1 MRAALKALDVLGSK
15 DYCALTVTA
24 IVRSTMIR
32 TIQIED
38 DIYQH
43 LLSKVT
49 RFGESESDVLRREL
63 GIPAN
68 RNSKP
73 AEPSHRHE
81 LTDLLESPEIR
92 HARGVVGKFLAVLGR
107 AYAQK
112 KNDFELVLAFQ
123 GRGRTYFAK
132 SREEIM
138 KSGNSTQPR
147 QIPGSPYW
155 VMTNSPTPQKKSMLR
170 EVLEALGYSPE
181 AVKAAVNVIAA

>member
-1 MRAALKALDVLGSK
+1 
-15 DYCALTVTA
+15 
-24 IVRSTMIR
+24 MIR

-43 LLSKVT
+43 LLGKVT

-63 GIPAN
+63 GISGK
-68 RNSKP
+68 RNGTMTEAP
-73 AEPSHRHE
+73 HRHE
-81 LTDLLESPEIR
+81 LAESLKTPEVR
-92 HARGVVGKFLAVLGR
+92 HARGVVGKFLAVLGA
-107 AYAQK
+107 AYSQK
-112 KNDFELVLAFQ
+112 KSDFELVLAFQ

-132 SREEIM
+132 SREEII

-170 EVLEALGYSPE
+170 EVLEALGYSSE
-181 AVKAAVNVIAA
+181 AVKAAVNTIAA

>member
-1 MRAALKALDVLGSK
+1 
-15 DYCALTVTA
+15 
-24 IVRSTMIR
+24 MIR

-63 GIPAN
+63 GIPAK
-68 RNSKP
+68 RNNTM
-73 AEPSHRHE
+73 EEGQHRHE
-81 LTDLLESPEIR
+81 LADSLESPGIR
-92 HARGVVGKFLAVLGR
+92 HARGVVGKFLAVLG
-107 AYAQK
+107 AVYIQK
-112 KNDFELVLAFQ
+112 QNEFEIVLAFQ

-132 SREEIM
+132 SREDII
-138 KSGNSTQPR
+138 KSGKSTQPR

-170 EVLEALGYSPE
+170 DVLVALDYSPE
-181 AVKAAVNVIAA
+181 AVKAGVEAIVE